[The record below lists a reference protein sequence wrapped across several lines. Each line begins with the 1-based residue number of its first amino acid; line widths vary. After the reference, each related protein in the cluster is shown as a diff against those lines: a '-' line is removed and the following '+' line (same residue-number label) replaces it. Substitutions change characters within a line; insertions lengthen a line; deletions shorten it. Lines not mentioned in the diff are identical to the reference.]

1 MKKMMKRVVM
11 LCVGTI
17 AFLAF
22 SNSVNA
28 QSSNDENL
36 IGKARGAAHDC
47 LNAYLSNGIAVD
59 AGVETTGICFV
70 SGELHKVT
78 FYTSVRCHNEP
89 CPKPAS
95 VLIATVYFD
104 CDDNVTSVE
113 CANQ

>member
-1 MKKMMKRVVM
+1 MKKSVM
-11 LCVGTI
+11 LFVAMF
-17 AFLAF
+17 AFMAF

-28 QSSNDENL
+28 QSSDDNL

-47 LNAYLSNGIAVD
+47 LNNYLSNGIAVD
-59 AGVETTGICFV
+59 ASVETTGICFV

-78 FYTSVRCHNEP
+78 FYTTVRCHNEP

-104 CDDNVTSVE
+104 CGDNVFAVE
-113 CANQ
+113 CAN